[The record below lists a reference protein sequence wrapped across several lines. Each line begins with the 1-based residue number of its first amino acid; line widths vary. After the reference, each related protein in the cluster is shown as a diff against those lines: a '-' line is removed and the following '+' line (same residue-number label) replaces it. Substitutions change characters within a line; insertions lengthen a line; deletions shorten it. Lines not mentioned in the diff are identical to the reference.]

1 MRLPLSAANTA
12 LLLAVLDELSRHG
25 GRPVLVGG
33 LVPPLLV
40 ATLAPGAL
48 ADLAPRTTNDCDV
61 AFLTDASAASYDAC
75 RAAMLGMAFRP
86 VHQFRWRHASG
97 LLVDAMPVP
106 TGVERG
112 DASAVAFARAFL
124 HDDPA
129 RFYRGYELALA
140 RPITAMIELDDGAT
154 RPVAIASITAMLAM
168 KLQAFLDRPFDRQR
182 DAQDVVWLARSL
194 DPDVIG
200 DDLVA
205 CRSARGDL
213 VDEILARLEQ
223 HFADP
228 WSRGISAYFEQAFR
242 GRTSFDEDARREGGA
257 AAIGALLAAYRRL
270 A

>member
-1 MRLPLSAANTA
+1 MFLI
-12 LLLAVLDELSRHG
+12 LLLVIAFSHYGNIRLGPDDA
-25 GRPVLVGG
+25 RPEFSFTSWL
-33 LVPPLLV
+33 
-40 ATLAPGAL
+40 
-48 ADLAPRTTNDCDV
+48 
-61 AFLTDASAASYDAC
+61 
-75 RAAMLGMAFRP
+75 AML
-86 VHQFRWRHASG
+86 
-97 LLVDAMPVP
+97 
-106 TGVERG
+106 
-112 DASAVAFARAFL
+112 FAA
-124 HDDPA
+124 A
-129 RFYRGYELALA
+129 RSS
-140 RPITAMIELDDGAT
+140 
-154 RPVAIASITAMLAM
+154 VAIASITAMLAM